1 MKELTKGEEQV
12 MQVIWSIGQGF
23 ANEIMAAFPE
33 PKPAYNTVLTVI
45 KILENKGFVK
55 HETFCRAN
63 RYSAAISKEEYS
75 QRYLGRCGGTLL
87 QQFLFRPR
95 FGLRQ
100 KGEFQPRRT
109 GSLEKSDRRSH
120 NRRKEI
126 SHERTRI
133 NHRSSAAYRSHRWG
147 ALVGVSLFVSQQQPS
162 VFQPLFPA
170 DKYAVGL
177 GYALTR
183 FALWN

>member
-75 QRYLGRCGGTLL
+75 QRFLGSVVERYFNNSYLDLVSA
-87 QQFLFRPR
+87 FAKKENF
-95 FGLRQ
+95 
-100 KGEFQPRRT
+100 
-109 GSLEKSDRRSH
+109 SLE
-120 NRRKEI
+120 EL
-126 SHERTRI
+126 E
-133 NHRSSAAYRSHRWG
+133 
-147 ALVGVSLFVSQQQPS
+147 ALKKVIDE
-162 VFQPLFPA
+162 A
-170 DKYAVGL
+170 ITEEKK
-177 GYALTR
+177 
-183 FALWN
+183 

>member
-63 RYSAAISKEEYS
+63 RYTACISKEEYS
-75 QRYLGRCGGTLL
+75 KHFLGGVVERYFNNSYLDLVSA
-87 QQFLFRPR
+87 FAKKENF
-95 FGLRQ
+95 
-100 KGEFQPRRT
+100 
-109 GSLEKSDRRSH
+109 SLEELEALKKVIDEAITEE
-120 NRRKEI
+120 RK
-126 SHERTRI
+126 
-133 NHRSSAAYRSHRWG
+133 
-147 ALVGVSLFVSQQQPS
+147 
-162 VFQPLFPA
+162 
-170 DKYAVGL
+170 
-177 GYALTR
+177 
-183 FALWN
+183 

>member
-75 QRYLGRCGGTLL
+75 QRYLGSVVERYFNNSYLDL
-87 QQFLFRPR
+87 VSAFAKKENF
-95 FGLRQ
+95 
-100 KGEFQPRRT
+100 
-109 GSLEKSDRRSH
+109 SLE
-120 NRRKEI
+120 EL
-126 SHERTRI
+126 
-133 NHRSSAAYRSHRWG
+133 G
-147 ALVGVSLFVSQQQPS
+147 ALKKVIDE
-162 VFQPLFPA
+162 A
-170 DKYAVGL
+170 ITEERK
-177 GYALTR
+177 
-183 FALWN
+183 

>member
-63 RYSAAISKEEYS
+63 RYSPAISKEEYS
-75 QRYLGRCGGTLL
+75 QHYLGSVVERYFNNSYFDLVSA
-87 QQFLFRPR
+87 FAKKENF
-95 FGLRQ
+95 
-100 KGEFQPRRT
+100 
-109 GSLEKSDRRSH
+109 SLEELEALKKVIDEAI
-120 NRRKEI
+120 NEERK
-126 SHERTRI
+126 
-133 NHRSSAAYRSHRWG
+133 
-147 ALVGVSLFVSQQQPS
+147 
-162 VFQPLFPA
+162 
-170 DKYAVGL
+170 
-177 GYALTR
+177 
-183 FALWN
+183 

>member
-75 QRYLGRCGGTLL
+75 QRYLGSVVERYFNNSYLDL
-87 QQFLFRPR
+87 VSAFAKKENF
-95 FGLRQ
+95 
-100 KGEFQPRRT
+100 
-109 GSLEKSDRRSH
+109 SLEELEALKKVIDEAITEE
-120 NRRKEI
+120 RK
-126 SHERTRI
+126 
-133 NHRSSAAYRSHRWG
+133 
-147 ALVGVSLFVSQQQPS
+147 
-162 VFQPLFPA
+162 
-170 DKYAVGL
+170 
-177 GYALTR
+177 
-183 FALWN
+183 

>member
-75 QRYLGRCGGTLL
+75 QRYLGSVVERYFNNSYLDL
-87 QQFLFRPR
+87 VSAFAKKENF
-95 FGLRQ
+95 
-100 KGEFQPRRT
+100 
-109 GSLEKSDRRSH
+109 SLEELEALKKVIYEAITEE
-120 NRRKEI
+120 RK
-126 SHERTRI
+126 
-133 NHRSSAAYRSHRWG
+133 
-147 ALVGVSLFVSQQQPS
+147 
-162 VFQPLFPA
+162 
-170 DKYAVGL
+170 
-177 GYALTR
+177 
-183 FALWN
+183 

>member
-63 RYSAAISKEEYS
+63 RYSAVISKEEYS
-75 QRYLGRCGGTLL
+75 QRYLGSGVARYFNNSYLDL
-87 QQFLFRPR
+87 VSAFAKKENF
-95 FGLRQ
+95 
-100 KGEFQPRRT
+100 
-109 GSLEKSDRRSH
+109 SLEELEALKKVIDEAITEE
-120 NRRKEI
+120 RK
-126 SHERTRI
+126 
-133 NHRSSAAYRSHRWG
+133 
-147 ALVGVSLFVSQQQPS
+147 
-162 VFQPLFPA
+162 
-170 DKYAVGL
+170 
-177 GYALTR
+177 
-183 FALWN
+183 

>member
-1 MKELTKGEEQV
+1 MNMKELTKGEEQV

-75 QRYLGRCGGTLL
+75 QRYLGSVVERYFNNSYLDL
-87 QQFLFRPR
+87 VSAFAKKENF
-95 FGLRQ
+95 
-100 KGEFQPRRT
+100 
-109 GSLEKSDRRSH
+109 SLEELEALKKVIDEAITEE
-120 NRRKEI
+120 RK
-126 SHERTRI
+126 
-133 NHRSSAAYRSHRWG
+133 
-147 ALVGVSLFVSQQQPS
+147 
-162 VFQPLFPA
+162 
-170 DKYAVGL
+170 
-177 GYALTR
+177 
-183 FALWN
+183 

>member
-75 QRYLGRCGGTLL
+75 QRYLGSVVERYFNNSYLDLVSAFAKKENFSIEELETL
-87 QQFLFRPR
+87 
-95 FGLRQ
+95 
-100 KGEFQPRRT
+100 KKMIDDAIDGE
-109 GSLEKSDRRSH
+109 K
-120 NRRKEI
+120 K
-126 SHERTRI
+126 
-133 NHRSSAAYRSHRWG
+133 
-147 ALVGVSLFVSQQQPS
+147 
-162 VFQPLFPA
+162 
-170 DKYAVGL
+170 
-177 GYALTR
+177 
-183 FALWN
+183 